1 LLETGAA
8 YRCYCSAEELERKR
22 AIAGTEGRR
31 PGYDRTCRDRTD
43 RPDSPFTVR
52 FRFPQ
57 GGETTFHD
65 LIRGVVSFQNTEIDD
80 FIIARSD
87 GTATYN
93 FSVVVDDADM
103 RISHVIRGEDHIANT
118 PRQIQI
124 YRAVGATE
132 PAFAH
137 VPLILGV
144 DRSPLSKRHGATS
157 VIAYRERGYF
167 PEALVNYLARLGWAH
182 GDQEI
187 FSKEELIEKF
197 RIEDVGASAGVF
209 NPEKLEWVNFHY
221 MKTLPIERLVGEVKP
236 FLAEKGHTDL
246 DDAWI
251 SKMVATLRERAKTLV
266 ELVELASFYFSDE
279 VTIDPKAA
287 AKFLKPE
294 SRALVVELI
303 ARLERLERWDVDS
316 IRSAFEALMS
326 ERSLGLGKVAQPV
339 RVAVTGGT
347 VSPGIFEVL
356 DVLGRAKT
364 LARLRRAVSAIA
376 A

>member
-1 LLETGAA
+1 VP
-8 YRCYCSAEELERKR
+8 
-22 AIAGTEGRR
+22 R
-31 PGYDRTCRDRTD
+31 PD
-43 RPDSPFTVR
+43 RPDAPFTVR
-52 FRFPQ
+52 FRVPDA
-57 GGETTFHD
+57 GETTFHD
-65 LIRGVVSFQNTEIDD
+65 IVRGLVSFQNSEIDD

-103 RISHVIRGEDHIANT
+103 GISHVIRGEDHIANT

-124 YRAVGATE
+124 YRALGATE

-157 VIAYRERGYF
+157 VVAYRERGYF
-167 PEALVNYLARLGWAH
+167 PEALVNYLARLGWSH

-221 MKTLPIERLVGEVKP
+221 MKTLPIERLVSEVKP
-236 FLAEKGHTDL
+236 FLAAKGHADL

-251 SKMVATLRERAKTLV
+251 AKVVATLRERAKTLV

-279 VTIDPKAA
+279 VTIDPQAA

-294 SRALVVELI
+294 ARALLAELI
-303 ARLERLERWDVDS
+303 ARLERVERWDVES
-316 IRSAFEALMS
+316 IRSAFESLMS

-356 DVLGRAKT
+356 DVLGREKT
-364 LARLRRAVSAIA
+364 LDRLRRAIESVA